1 MSWPQLQTF
10 RLHEGPE
17 GILDEVFDE
26 KTKKGFASNKKIE
39 KEIDFNTDQKAGSH
53 INNCARFDFR
63 WFALW
68 SHREAFHSLQAHRR
82 SLYVCQ

>member
-26 KTKKGFASNKKIE
+26 KMKKGFASNKKIE
-39 KEIDFNTDQKAGSH
+39 K
-53 INNCARFDFR
+53 
-63 WFALW
+63 
-68 SHREAFHSLQAHRR
+68 
-82 SLYVCQ
+82 